1 MLLYKLCEPEFY
13 HDSQEFHLYISKLE
27 GSLLNNMRSHPM
39 LEDMRELITYVKSEL
54 LSGQLEFELS
64 FEINVSTLLC
74 LHNISKSIR
83 SLILIRIASL
93 FLTHQDSQD

>member
-1 MLLYKLCEPEFY
+1 
-13 HDSQEFHLYISKLE
+13 
-27 GSLLNNMRSHPM
+27 M

-54 LSGQLEFELS
+54 LSSQLEFELS
-64 FEINVSTLLC
+64 FEINVCTLLC
-74 LHNISKSIR
+74 LHNISKSIC